1 VIPEELAGVVI
12 APVIS
17 AIIEALK
24 AAGMPT
30 RYADLANVV
39 LSGIAIAGAYALDL
53 YPESTP
59 WVTLG
64 LQVVV
69 TILMASG
76 FYGVAIK
83 RAKNLTT

>member
-1 VIPEELAGVVI
+1 VIPEELAGIVI

-17 AIIEALK
+17 AIIEVFK

-39 LSGIAIAGAYALDL
+39 LSGTAIVGAYALDL
-53 YPESTP
+53 YPESAH

-64 LQVVV
+64 LQVIV